1 MFHGNRNGAG
11 SGIVLEED
19 FIPASS
25 VGGTG
30 LDFTSVEGRCFGIE
44 TQDGGP
50 GRQDGRGIGLRLVF
64 DRQWDNRLERGVPVE
79 LFRAHPTILIYILNL
94 IAISIAGD
102 TLDHLG
108 HNPMVFRRAIG
119 GFPRAFKSNETAG
132 EEGELVA
139 ISDPS
144 VDPQAIGRAGA
155 DGAGG
160 VCFFG
165 GAGVGDRCAGAGA
178 HLRAGLGVGEHG
190 RQRGERDGRGDATT
204 WRIHVGQF
212 AGRMCVT
219 VGGGCAG

>member
-1 MFHGNRNGAG
+1 LDVKQGKLQKKKKVDRLRDGNEMFHGNRNGAG

-79 LFRAHPTILIYILNL
+79 LFRA
-94 IAISIAGD
+94 
-102 TLDHLG
+102 
-108 HNPMVFRRAIG
+108 IG
-119 GFPRAFKSNETAG
+119 GFPGAFKSNETAG

-144 VDPQAIGRAGA
+144 VDPQAVGRAGA